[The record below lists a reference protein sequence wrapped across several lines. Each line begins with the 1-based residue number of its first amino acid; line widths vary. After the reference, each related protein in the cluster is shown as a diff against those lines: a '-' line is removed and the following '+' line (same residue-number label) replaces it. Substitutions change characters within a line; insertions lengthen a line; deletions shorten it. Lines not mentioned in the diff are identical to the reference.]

1 MGWCAIVG
9 WKLVVINKEQ
19 LLVIWQFVM
28 PVVVIKAMPVRM
40 PSVRPVDVTK
50 TVPVLNPIVM
60 EVDVAREEQKI
71 HNVMVGIVAG
81 LVMREVVVKP
91 EVAMQLLRFV
101 PSGNTP
107 RRMTH
112 QRRRSQQPPTKVLLL
127 RVVQEEL
134 CSLLSAWWLPPR
146 LLMSSLRS
154 KNVTFSTENL
164 KSERSIE
171 SSTEIPRV
179 IMVILCIEVNMC
191 DIFLSNVYVN
201 NVNIYG

>member
-1 MGWCAIVG
+1 MGKMWRAIVV

-40 PSVRPVDVTK
+40 RNVRPVDATK
-50 TVPVLNPIVM
+50 TVPVPNPIVM

-81 LVMREVVVKP
+81 RVMREAVVKP
-91 EVAMQLLRFV
+91 EGVTTLLQFV

-112 QRRRSQQPPTKVLLL
+112 QRRRNQPPPMKVLLL
-127 RVVQEEL
+127 RVVQEL
-134 CSLLSAWWLPPR
+134 VCSLW
-146 LLMSSLRS
+146 
-154 KNVTFSTENL
+154 
-164 KSERSIE
+164 
-171 SSTEIPRV
+171 
-179 IMVILCIEVNMC
+179 
-191 DIFLSNVYVN
+191 
-201 NVNIYG
+201 